1 MSIIDVCVDKLVH
14 AIKNGVV
21 YKQYCTALEEIKA
34 VPGLKEQV
42 DELRKLNYQIQA
54 EGDDI
59 NLYDAID
66 DIDSKMDELCRIP
79 ERCV

>member
-42 DELRKLNYQIQA
+42 DAAAQA
-54 EGDDI
+54 E
-59 NLYDAID
+59 LS
-66 DIDSKMDELCRIP
+66 DSGR
-79 ERCV
+79 R